1 MKKNLLTARQQQIL
15 SLIVA
20 FHKEHGIPPTQ
31 KEVAE
36 LMGAASPNAA
46 TEVLRSLQ
54 RKGAITLFP
63 GVCRGISINGPVA
76 EDEAVSLLRSLVAG
90 EEHARDQA
98 ISFLKMRGVA
108 V

>member
-1 MKKNLLTARQQQIL
+1 MKKNLLTARQQHIL

-31 KEVAE
+31 KEVAD

-46 TEVLRSLQ
+46 TEVLRALQ
-54 RKGAITLFP
+54 RKGAINLLP
-63 GVCRGISINGPVA
+63 GVSRGISISNHCA
-76 EDEAVSLLRSLVAG
+76 EEEAVSLLRSLVAG
-90 EEHARDQA
+90 EEDARDQA

-108 V
+108 L

>member
-20 FHKEHGIPPTQ
+20 FNKEHGIPPTQ
-31 KEVAE
+31 KEVAD

-46 TEVLRSLQ
+46 TEVLRCLQ
-54 RKGAITLFP
+54 SKGAITLFP
-63 GVCRGISINGPVA
+63 GVCRGISINSPGV

-90 EEHARDQA
+90 EEDARDQA
-98 ISFLKMRGVA
+98 ISFLEMRGVA
-108 V
+108 L

>member
-31 KEVAE
+31 KEVADM
-36 LMGAASPNAA
+36 MGAVSPNAA
-46 TEVLRSLQ
+46 TEVLRALQ
-54 RKGAITLFP
+54 HKGAITLLP
-63 GVCRGISINGPVA
+63 GVCRGISINSQSA
-76 EDEAVSLLRSLVAG
+76 EDQAVSLLRSLVAG

-98 ISFLKMRGVA
+98 ISFLKMHGVA